1 MVGLEFLSRGC
12 LTLIHKNGV
21 YKDMIEQKIWHVI
34 CWINPVHCQVRL
46 RRLWIALN
54 ADSRGLQR
62 YKTNVYVFTIECKSL
77 RILCIHH
84 WGELK
89 KNNKWQSSTQT
100 EIGLSNGRGTDV
112 KRKQSVLEYTP
123 LDPYILQLCL
133 IQYNENRHTIQSMMW
148 LSYCVPSWYSELN
161 MILHDLISCSNIWV
175 TLWQYLWEV
184 LGRVRSPGDGGG
196 KRNVTEGLMRCNF
209 HDNSKP
215 QLMVVTGARKY
226 YTANLFIF
234 KRRYNLELIAE
245 SQRRR
250 D

>member
-1 MVGLEFLSRGC
+1 MVGLLSRGC
-12 LTLIHKNGV
+12 LTLIHKNGI

-112 KRKQSVLEYTP
+112 KESRVFWNILHW
-123 LDPYILQLCL
+123 ILQLCL

-148 LSYCVPSWYSELN
+148 LSHCVPSWYWVE
-161 MILHDLISCSNIWV
+161 HDLISCSNIWV

-184 LGRVRSPGDGGG
+184 LGRVRSPGSSHPRGWW
-196 KRNVTEGLMRCNF
+196 R
-209 HDNSKP
+209 
-215 QLMVVTGARKY
+215 
-226 YTANLFIF
+226 
-234 KRRYNLELIAE
+234 
-245 SQRRR
+245 
-250 D
+250 